1 MFIEI
6 LFVVSSN
13 WKKKKKLD
21 TLQKMN
27 GSTMVHLYHGIQL
40 SSEEKQTMDA
50 CNNLC

>member
-13 WKKKKKLD
+13 WKKKLD

-27 GSTMVHLYHGIQL
+27 GSTMVHLYHRIRL